1 MSLDPQLP
9 LALCWSIL
17 ILTIVTI
24 IWQVIAV
31 MALTAGLAL
40 AQASEGEGHPPSVR
54 ERLKS
59 MDWEPLKVGQSHFP
73 RNLGMLDA
81 ERDDYA
87 GNLAG
92 VAVTQLLEKKASDEA
107 IALARQMIGLA
118 LHLSPRNRKA
128 LVVNIQL
135 GRGAALRAPEADYGP
150 QSMARLLMKRA
161 EMLKKQKGDANIEL
175 AGYMLDLAVSLNP
188 DNEDAIFMSE
198 LHRLD
203 HGDVDWSPLTRNKE

>member
-1 MSLDPQLP
+1 
-9 LALCWSIL
+9 
-17 ILTIVTI
+17 
-24 IWQVIAV
+24 